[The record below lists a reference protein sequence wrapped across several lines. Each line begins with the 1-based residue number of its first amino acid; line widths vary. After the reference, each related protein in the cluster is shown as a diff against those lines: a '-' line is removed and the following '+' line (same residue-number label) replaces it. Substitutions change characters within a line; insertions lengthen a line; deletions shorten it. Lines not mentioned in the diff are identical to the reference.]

1 MPLLT
6 TAILLGLALAVTA
19 IALVVARRPL
29 EIGRIRPPTTPF
41 LFVGVISSGLLAM
54 HLLSLLLN
62 VPVGGGA
69 SSP

>member
-1 MPLLT
+1 MSLLT
-6 TAILLGLALAVTA
+6 TAILLAVSLAMTA
-19 IALVVARRPL
+19 IALMVARRPV

-41 LFVGVISSGLLAM
+41 LFVGVITTGLLAM

-62 VPVGGGA
+62 VPVGGVA